1 MPGAAYRAR
10 WSRSLASRMI
20 AASIEEFF
28 RVLAAPSIAMN
39 PEGYAQ
45 NPLALE
51 MPIYGQR

>member
-1 MPGAAYRAR
+1 
-10 WSRSLASRMI
+10 MI